1 MDDDYTASIDVR
13 DISRMPARGTILRE
27 ELNQMGRAIHN
38 QIRDEGSDNDEID
51 EDIGVRR
58 RVS

>member
-1 MDDDYTASIDVR
+1 
-13 DISRMPARGTILRE
+13 
-27 ELNQMGRAIHN
+27 MGRAIHN
-38 QIRDEGSDNDEID
+38 QIRDEVSDNDEID